1 MSYLHPILTFYH
13 FLDKFRTAPTRNRS
27 KSSERQPQSIVTL
40 IAMNQLSLFTK
51 YPVAGAAKTRLI
63 PKVGAQGAADIHRAL
78 TEHTLQT
85 VSSLK
90 RQIPVDIE
98 ITYTESSY
106 QQMLDWLGGDFT
118 YNPQVDGD
126 LGDRMLAVF
135 KQGRDAGFQNTV
147 LIGTDCPG
155 ITAGILSQAFLAL
168 SEADLVLGPAV
179 DGGYYCIGLS
189 QPYAQL
195 FDGIPWGSDQVL
207 NETLA
212 IARQLNLSIHLLPE
226 LHDIDRP
233 EDLVHWDLI
242 QQQKKSPAKISVI
255 IPCLNEEAHIEK
267 SIRSAQQQPDA
278 EIIVVDGGSQD
289 RTMEILRNLDGVSVV
304 SHSTGRARQMNRGAD
319 LANGSALLFLHADTT
334 LPKNYSSHILQVL
347 NTPQISV
354 GAFRLKVDLNDW
366 RVRVMEHLVH
376 WRSTLFQMPYGDQG
390 IFVKT
395 SNFQRVGG
403 FPELPILED
412 YELVRKL
419 REIGKVKIA
428 ESAVVTSGRRWQT
441 LGIFQTTRIN
451 WSMIWKYRRGECP
464 EALRKW
470 YREAVHSSGERMTP

>member
-1 MSYLHPILTFYH
+1 
-13 FLDKFRTAPTRNRS
+13 
-27 KSSERQPQSIVTL
+27 
-40 IAMNQLSLFTK
+40 
-51 YPVAGAAKTRLI
+51 
-63 PKVGAQGAADIHRAL
+63 
-78 TEHTLQT
+78 
-85 VSSLK
+85 
-90 RQIPVDIE
+90 
-98 ITYTESSY
+98 
-106 QQMLDWLGGDFT
+106 
-118 YNPQVDGD
+118 
-126 LGDRMLAVF
+126 
-135 KQGRDAGFQNTV
+135 
-147 LIGTDCPG
+147 
-155 ITAGILSQAFLAL
+155 
-168 SEADLVLGPAV
+168 
-179 DGGYYCIGLS
+179 
-189 QPYAQL
+189 
-195 FDGIPWGSDQVL
+195 
-207 NETLA
+207 
-212 IARQLNLSIHLLPE
+212 
-226 LHDIDRP
+226 
-233 EDLVHWDLI
+233 
-242 QQQKKSPAKISVI
+242 
-255 IPCLNEEAHIEK
+255 
-267 SIRSAQQQPDA
+267 
-278 EIIVVDGGSQD
+278 
-289 RTMEILRNLDGVSVV
+289 
-304 SHSTGRARQMNRGAD
+304 MNRGAD